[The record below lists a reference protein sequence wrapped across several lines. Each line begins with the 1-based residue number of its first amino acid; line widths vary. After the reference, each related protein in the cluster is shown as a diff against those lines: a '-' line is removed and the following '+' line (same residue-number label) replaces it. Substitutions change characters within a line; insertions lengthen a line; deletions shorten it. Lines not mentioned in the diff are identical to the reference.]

1 MSFGLRKNVP
11 QEHIKGGKIKG
22 SGTGTSDSIQTEV
35 PEGSYIMP
43 ADSTQAIGEQN
54 LDEMGKS
61 IPVNVSNGE
70 FGLTPKQVHAVGVQT
85 LNQMKDAT
93 HTPVDQPRVQA
104 QQDEKPPLFF
114 ANGGLVSTHRNS
126 DDISRARQPQLGG
139 PQMRD
144 VTPQARQIP
153 PPSGPSTRAAQAA
166 TQTPTIANAAP
177 SMGSRLAG
185 AAKGLGAMHGIGAM
199 AGGAVQGMGTST
211 DQYAQRLGLDPKA
224 ERGNMADLGIRAAG
238 VMSDV
243 GNAASFGLLGN
254 RFADKQVAQAQ
265 SDADANMADI
275 LKRRAE
281 RDAITG
287 KSAVSTPQQPENMP
301 SINQQMSDALYEQ
314 PKAAQAGSADPYAI
328 RQQGN
333 SFSYANP
340 NAAAAARSQG
350 VPELQSS
357 GGFGLGRANDPIGV
371 ANFMANTREIGP
383 SEQQITAAVQQNT
396 QGGFG
401 IRYPDRP
408 QRNDEQNAERRN
420 LINDIRAPIK
430 GARGLTS
437 NQRGQ
442 LLELQTGEDNRAAQ
456 MYATDANN
464 STSTQNNAANNAASI
479 LQTGMREDGQNLRHG
494 ASLSQDGQQFNAEFD
509 LKSRQQNLTE
519 KKEGFGIRQAERVET
534 LHEMYDKAKTDEQR
548 QSILE
553 RINRLTGVKDQN
565 GKDRYITVGGG
576 QVYDPKAGLINQ
588 PQRLFDTQAQRLID
602 LGQANTD
609 TNIDMTQFKNYG
621 VYKDDNGNTA
631 YLDPKTGQFMPIPK

>member
-1 MSFGLRKNVP
+1 MSFGLK
-11 QEHIKGGKIKG
+11 KGGKIKG
-22 SGTGTSDSIQTEV
+22 KGTGTSDSIQAEV

-54 LDEMGKS
+54 LDQMGDS

-85 LNQMKDAT
+85 LDQMKDAT
-93 HTPVDQPRVQA
+93 HTPVDQPQVQA
-104 QQDEKPPLFF
+104 QQGEKPPLFF
-114 ANGGLVSTHRNS
+114 ANGGLVSAYPSADEIR
-126 DDISRARQPQLGG
+126 RARQPQLGG

-144 VTPQARQIP
+144 VTPQTRQLP
-153 PPSGPSTRAAQAA
+153 TPSGPSTRAAQAA
-166 TQTPTIANAAP
+166 TQTPTTANAAP

-281 RDAITG
+281 RDATTP
-287 KSAVSTPQQPENMP
+287 KSAVSTPQQPENTP
-301 SINQQMSDALYEQ
+301 SINQQMNDALYAQ
-314 PKAAQAGSADPYAI
+314 PKAAQAGAADPYAI

-350 VPELQSS
+350 VPELSAS
-357 GGFGLGRANDPIGV
+357 GIQGKANDPVGV
-371 ANFMANTREIGP
+371 ANMMANTREMGA
-383 SEQQITAAVQQNT
+383 SQEQINAALQQNS

-401 IRYPDRP
+401 MRYPDRP
-408 QRNDEQNAERRN
+408 QITEQQEAERKQ
-420 LINDIRAPIK
+420 IMSDIRAPIK
-430 GARGLTS
+430 GARGMTA
-437 NQRGQ
+437 NQRAQ
-442 LLELQTGEDNRAAQ
+442 LMEMNQNDLNRGNDL
-456 MYATDANN
+456 YNTDANN
-464 STSTQNNAANNAASI
+464 STSSQNNAANNAASI
-479 LQTGMREDGQNLRHG
+479 VQTGMREDGQNLRHG
-494 ASLSQDGQQFNAEFD
+494 ASLNQDGQQFNAEFG

-519 KKEGFGIRQAERVET
+519 TKEGFGIRQAEKVEK

-553 RINRLTGVKDQN
+553 RINRLSGKDNKAVQ
-565 GKDRYITVGGG
+565 GKDRFMTVGGG
-576 QVYDPKAGLINQ
+576 QEWDDYAKTMVNR
-588 PQRLFDTQAQRLID
+588 PQQIFDTVS
-602 LGQANTD
+602 GQMLNMGAPNGAA
-609 TNIDMTQFKNYG
+609 TQDNPFADYQ
-621 VYKDDNGNTA
+621 VVEDANGNRA
-631 YLDPKTGQFMPIPK
+631 YLKDGKYLPIP